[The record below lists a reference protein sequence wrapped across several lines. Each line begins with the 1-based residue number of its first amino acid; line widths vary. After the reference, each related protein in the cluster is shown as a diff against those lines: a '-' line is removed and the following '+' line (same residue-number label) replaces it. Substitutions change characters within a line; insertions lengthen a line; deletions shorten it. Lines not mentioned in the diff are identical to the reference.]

1 MLLNFMGTGSGFSNE
16 HNNAYFWVYDGIV
29 FLDLSILNMSKAIQ
43 LAKEMENVYL
53 LLTHMHDDHA
63 GGMGLFAQY
72 LYYSMGG
79 KELQVLVPPEL
90 YDDVIQEMRIKD
102 VDPHIYKVFKIPYGM
117 DGKIQ
122 INENHPCHGWLQS
135 VIPTFHTPGLTGK
148 SFGYRFWING
158 NSIVYSGDTC
168 RLKDFY
174 DGQALSQLN
183 DVAEFY
189 VDCSLHY
196 GKVHLKW
203 DEVKDELKDI
213 ANAIC
218 DVYLM
223 HLDDREG
230 FEKMDLGKIKLAK
243 SR

>member
-102 VDPHIYKVFKIPYGM
+102 VDPHI
-117 DGKIQ
+117 
-122 INENHPCHGWLQS
+122 
-135 VIPTFHTPGLTGK
+135 
-148 SFGYRFWING
+148 
-158 NSIVYSGDTC
+158 
-168 RLKDFY
+168 
-174 DGQALSQLN
+174 
-183 DVAEFY
+183 
-189 VDCSLHY
+189 
-196 GKVHLKW
+196 
-203 DEVKDELKDI
+203 
-213 ANAIC
+213 
-218 DVYLM
+218 
-223 HLDDREG
+223 
-230 FEKMDLGKIKLAK
+230 
-243 SR
+243 